1 MNIVTFSIKGKKA
14 IKTNLV
20 KVSHLRIANFS
31 MLEAIAF
38 FALWT
43 MPLYLVSVG
52 KWLLFSEYNLNA
64 PITEDKKCAVFH
76 DILEK

>member
-38 FALWT
+38 FAL
-43 MPLYLVSVG
+43 
-52 KWLLFSEYNLNA
+52 
-64 PITEDKKCAVFH
+64 
-76 DILEK
+76 